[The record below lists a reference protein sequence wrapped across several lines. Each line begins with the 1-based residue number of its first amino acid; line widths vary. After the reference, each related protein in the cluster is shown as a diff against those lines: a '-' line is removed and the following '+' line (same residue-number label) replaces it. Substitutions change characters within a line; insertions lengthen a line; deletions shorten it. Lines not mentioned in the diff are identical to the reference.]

1 MTLDEQINALAAK
14 QTNDI
19 QALGVVTFEQ
29 ASANAVFD
37 ARRTALLLAVRGR
50 EGEIQ
55 ALMVQRANQ
64 AAMRMAGQM
73 AQQAASAEIHAAAQA
88 ATKAA
93 ATEAAAA
100 EADTSASAPQEG

>member
-14 QTNDI
+14 QTNAI

-93 ATEAAAA
+93 ATEA
-100 EADTSASAPQEG
+100 DTSASAPQEG

>member
-93 ATEAAAA
+93 ATEA
-100 EADTSASAPQEG
+100 DTSASAPQEG

>member
-1 MTLDEQINALAAK
+1 MTLDEQINTLAAK

-93 ATEAAAA
+93 ATEA
-100 EADTSASAPQEG
+100 DTSASAPQEG

>member
-73 AQQAASAEIHAAAQA
+73 AQQAASAEIHAAAQT

-93 ATEAAAA
+93 ATK
-100 EADTSASAPQEG
+100 ADTSASAPQEG

>member
-1 MTLDEQINALAAK
+1 MTLDEQINTLAAK

-64 AAMRMAGQM
+64 AAMRVAGQM
-73 AQQAASAEIHAAAQA
+73 AQQAASAEIHAAAQT

-93 ATEAAAA
+93 ATK
-100 EADTSASAPQEG
+100 ADTSASAPQEG

>member
-1 MTLDEQINALAAK
+1 MTLDDQINALAAK

-93 ATEAAAA
+93 ATEA
-100 EADTSASAPQEG
+100 DTSASAPQEG

>member
-1 MTLDEQINALAAK
+1 MTLDEQINTLAAK

-73 AQQAASAEIHAAAQA
+73 AQQAAAAEIHAAAQ
-88 ATKAA
+88 
-93 ATEAAAA
+93 AAAA

>member
-29 ASANAVFD
+29 ASANAIFD

-93 ATEAAAA
+93 ATEA
-100 EADTSASAPQEG
+100 DTSASAPQEG